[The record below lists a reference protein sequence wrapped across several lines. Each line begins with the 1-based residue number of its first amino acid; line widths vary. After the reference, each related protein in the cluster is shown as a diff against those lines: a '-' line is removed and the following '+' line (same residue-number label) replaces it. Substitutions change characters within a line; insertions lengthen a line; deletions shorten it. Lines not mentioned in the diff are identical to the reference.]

1 MKTKEQQDHKN
12 WMKSIDLT
20 DQGVRTVRAA
30 AQGMSFRQY
39 EQLLRHIG
47 VDYLNH

>member
-1 MKTKEQQDHKN
+1 MKTKEQQDH
-12 WMKSIDLT
+12 MKSVDLT

-30 AQGMSFRQY
+30 AQGMSLRQY